1 MPEGARPLHLRAVP
15 RRQDEACAVEPTPA
29 VTRAA
34 AAIERA
40 LDARAGLVVL
50 LGEAGSGKTALLGR
64 LREDLAARGRTV
76 LLARVPDDPEAVL
89 AHVLTALGDK
99 VEDPV
104 RTRRRRLR
112 EIVAARGGAVM
123 LVDDAHA
130 LGGATLLS
138 LAALASGRGRSA
150 LQLVLAGEPELAV
163 RLREVRAVAVRIEPL
178 AAAEVRAYVA
188 RRFPPADGAPTVFTP
203 GALDLI
209 ARMSGGVPRA
219 IDALCRA
226 SSREAAARGDG
237 WVTPG
242 IVLGVWR
249 ARESHA
255 QLPEAA
261 SPPAAPPP
269 RRRRL
274 GAALLV
280 SLAFA
285 ILLLALGRTPRSV
298 PPPALQRGL
307 PPPAS
312 LAAAVS
318 SEPASTPLPEPRPFP
333 REVGPGQWSV
343 QVAAVRDAAAALSA
357 RETLARRGLQA
368 VVAPA
373 VVGGTTWHRVLV
385 GRYATRADAARAAA
399 TLGPLP

>member
-15 RRQDEACAVEPTPA
+15 RRQDEAPAPAPAEPTPA
-29 VTRAA
+29 VARAA

-40 LDARAGLVVL
+40 LDARAGVIVL

-64 LREDLAARGRTV
+64 LRDDLAARNRTV
-76 LLARVPDDPEAVL
+76 LLAPVPDDPEAVL
-89 AHVLTALGDK
+89 AQVLTALGDK
-99 VEDPV
+99 VEGPV

-112 EIVAARGGAVM
+112 ELVAARGGAVM

-138 LAALASGRGRSA
+138 LAALASGGGRSP
-150 LQLVLAGEPELAV
+150 LKVVLAGEPELAV
-163 RLREVRAVAVRIEPL
+163 RLREVSAVAVRIEPL
-178 AAAEVRAYVA
+178 TVAEVRAYVA
-188 RRFPPADGAPTVFTP
+188 RRFAPADGASTVFTP

-219 IDALCRA
+219 IDALCGA
-226 SSREAAARGDG
+226 SSREAAARGEG

-249 ARESHA
+249 ARESHG
-255 QLPEAA
+255 QLTEAA
-261 SPPAAPPP
+261 SPPAP

-280 SLAFA
+280 SLAVA

-312 LAAAVS
+312 LAAAVA
-318 SEPASTPLPEPRPFP
+318 SEPAKAPPPKPRPFP

-357 RETLARRGLQA
+357 RETLARRGLAA

-373 VVGGTTWHRVLV
+373 VLGGTTWHRVLV
-385 GRYATRADAARAAA
+385 GRYATRAEAERAAV

>member
-15 RRQDEACAVEPTPA
+15 RRQDEAAAVEPTPA

-50 LGEAGSGKTALLGR
+50 LGEAGSGKTALLDR

-99 VEDPV
+99 VEGPL
-104 RTRRRRLR
+104 RTRRRLR

-138 LAALASGRGRSA
+138 LAALASGHGRSP
-150 LQLVLAGEPELAV
+150 LKVVLAGEPELAV
-163 RLREVRAVAVRIEPL
+163 RLREVPAVAVRIEPL
-178 AAAEVRAYVA
+178 TVAEVAAYVA
-188 RRFPPADGAPTVFTP
+188 RRFPPADGASTVFTP

-226 SSREAAARGDG
+226 SSREAAARGGAPRVAGLRD
-237 WVTPG
+237 PAP
-242 IVLGVWR
+242 R
-249 ARESHA
+249 PRSHA
-255 QLPEAA
+255 
-261 SPPAAPPP
+261 PA
-269 RRRRL
+269 
-274 GAALLV
+274 G
-280 SLAFA
+280 
-285 ILLLALGRTPRSV
+285 
-298 PPPALQRGL
+298 
-307 PPPAS
+307 
-312 LAAAVS
+312 
-318 SEPASTPLPEPRPFP
+318 
-333 REVGPGQWSV
+333 
-343 QVAAVRDAAAALSA
+343 AAAARVPAARPGRDPAAGVAFERSREHSA
-357 RETLARRGLQA
+357 PRAPTLPAGGRPRAVERPGRRRARRGSRAERARDARPPRPPGGGRACRRRGHDVASRAGRPLRDTRRCRAGGGDARSAA
-368 VVAPA
+368 VAQ
-373 VVGGTTWHRVLV
+373 
-385 GRYATRADAARAAA
+385 AARGA
-399 TLGPLP
+399 LRPGRIS

>member
-138 LAALASGRGRSA
+138 LAALASGHGRSP
-150 LQLVLAGEPELAV
+150 LKVVLAGEPELAV
-163 RLREVRAVAVRIEPL
+163 RLREVPAVAVRIEPL
-178 AAAEVRAYVA
+178 TVAEVAAYVA
-188 RRFPPADGAPTVFTP
+188 RRFPPADGASTVFTP

-249 ARESHA
+249 ACESHA

>member
-15 RRQDEACAVEPTPA
+15 RRQDEAAAVEPTPA

-50 LGEAGSGKTALLGR
+50 LGEAGSGKTALLDR

-99 VEDPV
+99 VEGPL
-104 RTRRRRLR
+104 RTRRRLR

-138 LAALASGRGRSA
+138 LAALASGHGRSP
-150 LQLVLAGEPELAV
+150 LKVVLAGEPELAV
-163 RLREVRAVAVRIEPL
+163 RLREVPAVAVRIEPL
-178 AAAEVRAYVA
+178 TVAEVAAYVA
-188 RRFPPADGAPTVFTP
+188 RRFPPADGASTVFTP

-274 GAALLV
+274 GAAPLV

>member
-15 RRQDEACAVEPTPA
+15 RRQDEAPAPAPVEPTPA
-29 VTRAA
+29 VARAA

-50 LGEAGSGKTALLGR
+50 LGEAGSGKTVLLGR
-64 LREDLAARGRTV
+64 LRDDLAARGRTV
-76 LLARVPDDPEAVL
+76 LLAPVPDDPEAVL
-89 AHVLTALGDK
+89 AQVLAALGEK
-99 VEDPV
+99 VEGQV

-112 EIVAARGGAVM
+112 ELLAACGGAVM

-219 IDALCRA
+219 IDALCAA
-226 SSREAAARGDG
+226 SLREASAHGDG

-249 ARESHA
+249 ARKSQA
-255 QLPEAA
+255 QLPQAT
-261 SPPAAPPP
+261 SPP
-269 RRRRL
+269 RRRCR
-274 GAALLV
+274 GAVLLV

-285 ILLLALGRTPRSV
+285 ILLLALGRTPRQA
-298 PPPALQRGL
+298 PPPRVSPRPALVAT
-307 PPPAS
+307 PPMAS
-312 LAAAVS
+312 LS
-318 SEPASTPLPEPRPFP
+318 SDPVSTPRSEPRPFP

-343 QVAAVRDAAAALSA
+343 QVAAVRDAAAASRA
-357 RETLARRGLQA
+357 RETLARRGLAA
-368 VVAPA
+368 VVAPGL
-373 VVGGTTWHRVLV
+373 VGGTTWHRVLV
-385 GRYATRADAARAAA
+385 GRYATRADAERAAA
-399 TLGPLP
+399 TLGAVP